1 MSIIYFSRSSVTT
14 KVNQTQVESLHKTLS
29 EASGYNPEFQ
39 SNPQNSLRP
48 NSTTETYKHSTR
60 VAIVNLP
67 APFKSR
73 SSTTKNITYHFITN
87 PPKRTT
93 TQTPITTKR
102 YDAPKSANVVED
114 FRNENI
120 HPTTYSPPRNYVKR
134 VTVKPISLLSFIGNN
149 TNLKSIRKLINPID
163 INNVLSTLSNDN
175 TREGSI
181 EITTRLP
188 STTTKPTVAVT
199 RSLIAE
205 INSEL
210 KSENDFYQTPP
221 KRTFQ
226 ATVER
231 APVHELLDFEDLP
244 KPEPDL
250 PPSYKVKPN
259 PYPSKSNSSY
269 PSRASRVN
277 SAIKSLIAVGG
288 SRRHNTKC
296 ADTQTPDVKCDDLK
310 QRYLFLLKR

>member
-1 MSIIYFSRSSVTT
+1 M
-14 KVNQTQVESLHKTLS
+14 
-29 EASGYNPEFQ
+29 
-39 SNPQNSLRP
+39 
-48 NSTTETYKHSTR
+48 
-60 VAIVNLP
+60 
-67 APFKSR
+67 
-73 SSTTKNITYHFITN
+73 
-87 PPKRTT
+87 
-93 TQTPITTKR
+93 KR
-102 YDAPKSANVVED
+102 YDLLRSANIIEN
-114 FRNENI
+114 FKYENI
-120 HPTTYSPPRNYVKR
+120 HPTTYSPPRGYIKQKP
-134 VTVKPISLLSFIGNN
+134 TATAKPITLTTFIANN

-163 INNVLSTLSNDN
+163 INYVLSALSNEN
-175 TREGSI
+175 TKDTQDTQV

-188 STTTKPTVAVT
+188 TTPIPTSKVTAVT

-210 KSENDFYQTPP
+210 KSGNDFKEFHVPP

-231 APVHELLDFEDLP
+231 APIHELLDLEDLP

-250 PPSYKVKPN
+250 PPTYKVKPN
-259 PYPSKSNSSY
+259 PTPLKQSSDSSRNSSY